1 MDRKFIAASD
11 FFFLSTVDHN
21 GYPTVSYKGGPPGFV
36 TIVDDTML
44 AFPAYDGNGS
54 GAIVGYDLPPYAEQV
69 VVHTGNQSMPY
80 AYDNNLKVSEATMTL
95 SYPRDWTEGGVT
107 QLSLWF
113 RGGAANAAERMFVAL
128 GNAVVYHDDASVTQM
143 TGWTEWV
150 IDLASFAG
158 GGLIGL
164 AGALGGGWLSI
175 VSGGLAALLGL
186 GFASLRLLSGQAPN
200 RPTVGVGEPM
210 LAFSAPDAD
219 GAVFD
224 SASLSGR
231 PYLLKFFR
239 GHW

>member
-1 MDRKFIAASD
+1 MLGLIG
-11 FFFLSTVDHN
+11 LL
-21 GYPTVSYKGGPPGFV
+21 
-36 TIVDDTML
+36 IVV
-44 AFPAYDGNGS
+44 F
-54 GAIVGYDLPPYAEQV
+54 
-69 VVHTGNQSMPY
+69 TGWRW
-80 AYDNNLKVSEATMTL
+80 LRLIEAVAV
-95 SYPRDWTEGGVT
+95 PRDRR
-107 QLSLWF
+107 L
-113 RGGAANAAERMFVAL
+113 
-128 GNAVVYHDDASVTQM
+128 Y
-143 TGWTEWV
+143 
-150 IDLASFAG
+150 LASFAG

-224 SASLSGR
+224 SESLSGR